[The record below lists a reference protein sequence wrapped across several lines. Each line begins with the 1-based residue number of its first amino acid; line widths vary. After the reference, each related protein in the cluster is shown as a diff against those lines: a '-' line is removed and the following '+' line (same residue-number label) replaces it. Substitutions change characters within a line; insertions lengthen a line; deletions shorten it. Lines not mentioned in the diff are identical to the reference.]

1 MPDEL
6 IDPEQFPFTEPEL
19 CGALALVGDRVWA
32 IRESGQHAAA
42 MRREASDRA
51 AYHATL
57 ATYCSDLTRTVRMPR
72 PEEAVPVISY
82 GIYCWYRDDAIALI
96 SLVSD
101 DLARR
106 VAAHRADRR
115 TRDQPSRVRQAVW
128 RETGFVDVPVPAAV
142 EAQLASEDDAA
153 ARAWSVIVRKMKRRM
168 LKHQR
173 AARTF
178 RS

>member
-6 IDPEQFPFTEPEL
+6 IDPDEFPFTEPEL
-19 CGALALVGDRVWA
+19 CDALALVGDRAWA

-51 AYHATL
+51 SYHETL
-57 ATYCSDLTRTVRMPR
+57 AAYRPDRTRIVRMPR
-72 PEEAVPVISY
+72 TEEAVPVISY
-82 GIYCWYRDDAIALI
+82 GIYCWYRDDAIALL

-106 VAAHRADRR
+106 VAAHQLDRR
-115 TRDQPSRVRQAVW
+115 TRPHASRVRQAVW
-128 RETGFVDVPVPAAV
+128 RATGLVDVPVPAAV
-142 EAQLASEDDAA
+142 EAQLASEDGAA
-153 ARAWSVIVRKMKRRM
+153 ARAWRGIVRKMKRRM

-173 AARTF
+173 VQRTV

>member
-1 MPDEL
+1 MPSEL
-6 IDPEQFPFTEPEL
+6 IDPEAFPFTESEL
-19 CGALALVGDRVWA
+19 CDALALVGDRAWA
-32 IRESGQHAAA
+32 RRESGQHSAG

-57 ATYCSDLTRTVRMPR
+57 AVYRPDRTRTVRMPR

-96 SLVSD
+96 SLVGD
-101 DLARR
+101 DLTRR

-128 RETGFVDVPVPAAV
+128 RATGLVDVPVPAAV
-142 EAQLASEDDAA
+142 EAQLASEDEAA
-153 ARAWSVIVRKMKRRM
+153 SRAWSGIVRRMKRRM

-173 AARTF
+173 ATRTI